1 MIVEKEFTQTGEVR
15 VSFKIT
21 KKLWE
26 ELKLTKS
33 WQNVELAVCDEYVKS
48 LSEVKSATKGTIIAS
63 DGKITRIC
71 VGGKEYSDGI
81 TGVEFSH
88 RAGNYPPRFEITAD
102 TVNLQGKE
110 NLDDFRKFLRSLM
123 GFSV

>member
-1 MIVEKEFTQTGEVR
+1 MIEVTELSTEEVR
-15 VSFKIT
+15 VYFCIRDT
-21 KKLWE
+21 LWE
-26 ELKLTKS
+26 KLKLTKS
-33 WQNVELAVCDEYVKS
+33 WQSVELAVCDEYVK
-48 LSEVKSATKGTIIAS
+48 ESADKKDAKGTIIAS

-71 VGGKEYSDGI
+71 VGGKEYLDGI

-88 RAGNYPPRFEITAD
+88 RAGDYPPKFEITAD

-110 NLDDFRKFLRSLM
+110 NLDDFRKFLLFLM

>member
-1 MIVEKEFTQTGEVR
+1 MIEVTELSTEEVR
-15 VSFKIT
+15 VSFCIRDT
-21 KKLWE
+21 LWE
-26 ELKLTKS
+26 KLKLTKS
-33 WQNVELAVCDEYVKS
+33 WQSVELAVCDEYVK
-48 LSEVKSATKGTIIAS
+48 ESADKKDAKGTIIAS

-88 RAGNYPPRFEITAD
+88 MAGDCPPKFEITAD
-102 TVNLQGKE
+102 TVNLRGKE
-110 NLDDFRKFLRSLM
+110 NLDDFRKFLLLLM

>member
-15 VSFKIT
+15 VSFKIA
-21 KKLWE
+21 KELWE
-26 ELKLTKS
+26 ELKLTKN
-33 WQNVELAVCDEYVKS
+33 WQNVELAVCDEYVK
-48 LSEVKSATKGTIIAS
+48 ESADKKDAKGTIIAS

-88 RAGNYPPRFEITAD
+88 MAGNYPPRFEITAD

>member
-1 MIVEKEFTQTGEVR
+1 MIEVDAREIGKVR
-15 VSFKIT
+15 VAFSIKDT
-21 KKLWE
+21 LWE
-26 ELKLTKS
+26 KLKLTKS
-33 WQNVELAVCDEYVKS
+33 WQEVELVVCDEYVK
-48 LSEVKSATKGTIIAS
+48 ESADKKDAKGTIIAS

-88 RAGNYPPRFEITAD
+88 RAGDYPPKFEITAD

-110 NLDDFRKFLRSLM
+110 NLDDFRKFLLLLM

>member
-15 VSFKIT
+15 VSFKIA
-21 KKLWE
+21 KELWE
-26 ELKLTKS
+26 ELKLTKN
-33 WQNVELAVCDEYVKS
+33 WQNVELAVCDGYVKS
-48 LSEVKSATKGTIIAS
+48 LSEVKSAAKGTIIAS

-71 VGGKEYSDGI
+71 VDGKEYSDGI

>member
-1 MIVEKEFTQTGEVR
+1 MIEVTELSTEEVR
-15 VSFKIT
+15 VSFCIRDT
-21 KKLWE
+21 LWE
-26 ELKLTKS
+26 KLKLTKS
-33 WQNVELAVCDEYVKS
+33 WQSVELAVCDEYVK
-48 LSEVKSATKGTIIAS
+48 ESADKKDAKGTIIAS

>member
-1 MIVEKEFTQTGEVR
+1 MIEVTELSTEEVR
-15 VSFKIT
+15 VSFCIRDT
-21 KKLWE
+21 LWE
-26 ELKLTKS
+26 KLKLTKS
-33 WQNVELAVCDEYVKS
+33 WQSVELAVCDEYAK
-48 LSEVKSATKGTIIAS
+48 ESADKKDAKGTIIAS

-88 RAGNYPPRFEITAD
+88 MAGDCPPKFEITAD
-102 TVNLQGKE
+102 TVNLKGKE
-110 NLDDFRKFLRSLM
+110 NLDDFRKFLLLLM

>member
-1 MIVEKEFTQTGEVR
+1 MIEVTDLSTEEVR
-15 VSFKIT
+15 VSFCIRDT
-21 KKLWE
+21 LWE
-26 ELKLTKS
+26 KLKLTKS
-33 WQNVELAVCDEYVKS
+33 WQSVELAVCDEYVK
-48 LSEVKSATKGTIIAS
+48 ESADKKDAKGTIIAS

-88 RAGNYPPRFEITAD
+88 MAGDCPPKFEITAD
-102 TVNLQGKE
+102 TVNLKGKE
-110 NLDDFRKFLRSLM
+110 NLDDFRKFLLLLM

>member
-1 MIVEKEFTQTGEVR
+1 MIEVTELSTEEVR
-15 VSFKIT
+15 VSFCIRDT
-21 KKLWE
+21 LWE
-26 ELKLTKS
+26 KLKLTKS
-33 WQNVELAVCDEYVKS
+33 WQSVELAVCDEYVK
-48 LSEVKSATKGTIIAS
+48 ESADKKDAKGTIIAS

-88 RAGNYPPRFEITAD
+88 RAGDYPPKFEITAD
-102 TVNLQGKE
+102 TVNLRGKQ
-110 NLDDFRKFLRSLM
+110 NLDDFRKFLLLLM

>member
-1 MIVEKEFTQTGEVR
+1 MIEVTELSTEEVR
-15 VSFKIT
+15 VSFCIRDT
-21 KKLWE
+21 LWE
-26 ELKLTKS
+26 KLKLTKS
-33 WQNVELAVCDEYVKS
+33 WQSVELAVCDEYVK
-48 LSEVKSATKGTIIAS
+48 ESADKKDAKGTIIAS

-88 RAGNYPPRFEITAD
+88 WAGNYPPRFEITAD

>member
-1 MIVEKEFTQTGEVR
+1 MIEVTELSTEEVR
-15 VSFKIT
+15 VSFCIRDT
-21 KKLWE
+21 LWE
-26 ELKLTKS
+26 KLKLTKS
-33 WQNVELAVCDEYVKS
+33 WQSVELAVCDEYVK
-48 LSEVKSATKGTIIAS
+48 ESADKKDAKGTIIAS

-88 RAGNYPPRFEITAD
+88 RAGNYPPKFEITAD
-102 TVNLQGKE
+102 TVNLRGKE
-110 NLDDFRKFLRSLM
+110 NLDDFRKFLLLLL

>member
-15 VSFKIT
+15 VSFEIAKE
-21 KKLWE
+21 LWE
-26 ELKLTKS
+26 ELKLTKN
-33 WQNVELAVCDEYVKS
+33 WQNVELAVCDEYVK
-48 LSEVKSATKGTIIAS
+48 ESADKKDAKGTIIAS

>member
-1 MIVEKEFTQTGEVR
+1 MIEVTELSTEEVR
-15 VSFKIT
+15 VSFCIRDT
-21 KKLWE
+21 LWE
-26 ELKLTKS
+26 KLKLTKS
-33 WQNVELAVCDEYVKS
+33 WQSVELAVCDEYVK
-48 LSEVKSATKGTIIAS
+48 ESADKKDAKGTIIAS

-88 RAGNYPPRFEITAD
+88 MAGDCPPKFEITAD
-102 TVNLQGKE
+102 TVNLKGKE
-110 NLDDFRKFLRSLM
+110 NLDDFRNFLLLLM

>member
-1 MIVEKEFTQTGEVR
+1 MIEVTELSTEEVR
-15 VSFKIT
+15 VSFCIRDT
-21 KKLWE
+21 LWE
-26 ELKLTKS
+26 KLKLTKS
-33 WQNVELAVCDEYVKS
+33 WQSVELAVCDEYVK
-48 LSEVKSATKGTIIAS
+48 ESADKKDAKGTIIAS

-88 RAGNYPPRFEITAD
+88 SAGNYPPRFEITAD

>member
-1 MIVEKEFTQTGEVR
+1 MIEVTELSTEEVR
-15 VSFKIT
+15 VSFCIRDT
-21 KKLWE
+21 LWE
-26 ELKLTKS
+26 KLKLTKS
-33 WQNVELAVCDEYVKS
+33 WQSVELAVCDEYVK
-48 LSEVKSATKGTIIAS
+48 ESADKKDAKGTIIAS

-88 RAGNYPPRFEITAD
+88 MAGDCPPKFEITAD
-102 TVNLQGKE
+102 TVNLKGKE
-110 NLDDFRKFLRSLM
+110 NLDDFRKFLLLLM

>member
-1 MIVEKEFTQTGEVR
+1 MIEVTELSTEEVR
-15 VSFKIT
+15 VSFCIRDT
-21 KKLWE
+21 LWE
-26 ELKLTKS
+26 KLKLTKS
-33 WQNVELAVCDEYVKS
+33 WQSVELAVCDEYVK
-48 LSEVKSATKGTIIAS
+48 ESADKKDAKGTIIAS

-88 RAGNYPPRFEITAD
+88 RAGDYPPKFEITAD
-102 TVNLQGKE
+102 TVNLRGKK
-110 NLDDFRKFLRSLM
+110 NLDDFRKFLLLLM

>member
-1 MIVEKEFTQTGEVR
+1 MIEVTELSTEEVR
-15 VSFKIT
+15 VSFCIRDT
-21 KKLWE
+21 LWE
-26 ELKLTKS
+26 KLKLTKS
-33 WQNVELAVCDEYVKS
+33 WQSVELAVCDEYVK
-48 LSEVKSATKGTIIAS
+48 ESADKKDAKGTIIAS

-88 RAGNYPPRFEITAD
+88 RAGDYPPKFEITAD
-102 TVNLQGKE
+102 TLNLRGKE
-110 NLDDFRKFLRSLM
+110 NLDDFRKFLLLLM